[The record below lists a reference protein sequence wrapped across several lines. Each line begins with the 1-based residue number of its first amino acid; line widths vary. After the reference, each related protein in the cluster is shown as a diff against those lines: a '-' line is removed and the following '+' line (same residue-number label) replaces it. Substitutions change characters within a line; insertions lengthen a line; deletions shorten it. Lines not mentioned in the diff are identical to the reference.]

1 MAHSLTKIWIHL
13 IFGTKDRMPLIKNLF
28 EEKLHNHIK
37 KLIETDFKSKVEI
50 INGTADHL
58 HILFLQSPIYSV
70 ADIAK
75 NVKGNSSHWINQN
88 KFTNLFAWQTGYGA
102 FSVSESMIEDVKK
115 YIMNQKEHHKK
126 LSYTEEYKKFEE
138 KYGLGNEN
146 R

>member
-1 MAHSLTKIWIHL
+1 MVTSCDQLKYLMPMDQKLIKIIKPFLTVSNGAINMAHSLTKICIHL

-58 HILFLQSPIYSV
+58 HILFLQSPNYSV

-88 KFTNLFAWQTGYGA
+88 QFTNRFAWQTG
-102 FSVSESMIEDVKK
+102 
-115 YIMNQKEHHKK
+115 
-126 LSYTEEYKKFEE
+126 
-138 KYGLGNEN
+138 
-146 R
+146 